1 MEDGYVD
8 MSYEMIK
15 RYYSDGMCK
24 DCQNNVCKVYGG
36 RCRKYRI
43 NREWN
48 VVKSFV
54 KKWFPYALLYI
65 IVVLV
70 ITYGWQGLELLF
82 YGEVQHRVV
91 DDIVGT
97 VLMLSVMLNV
107 IFIRTIV
114 KIIKNK

>member
-1 MEDGYVD
+1 MKE
-8 MSYEMIK
+8 
-15 RYYSDGMCK
+15 
-24 DCQNNVCKVYGG
+24 KV
-36 RCRKYRI
+36 K
-43 NREWN
+43 EWLKCSLIYC
-48 VVKSFV
+48 VT
-54 KKWFPYALLYI
+54 ALI
-65 IVVLV
+65 

>member
-1 MEDGYVD
+1 MENQILK
-8 MSYEMIK
+8 E
-15 RYYSDGMCK
+15 
-24 DCQNNVCKVYGG
+24 KV
-36 RCRKYRI
+36 K
-43 NREWN
+43 EWLKCSLIYC
-48 VVKSFV
+48 V
-54 KKWFPYALLYI
+54 ATLI
-65 IVVLV
+65 

>member
-1 MEDGYVD
+1 MKE
-8 MSYEMIK
+8 
-15 RYYSDGMCK
+15 
-24 DCQNNVCKVYGG
+24 KV
-36 RCRKYRI
+36 K
-43 NREWN
+43 EWL
-48 VVKSFV
+48 
-54 KKWFPYALLYI
+54 KWSLIYCVTALI
-65 IVVLV
+65 
-70 ITYGWQGLELLF
+70 ITYGWQGFELLF

>member
-1 MEDGYVD
+1 MKE
-8 MSYEMIK
+8 
-15 RYYSDGMCK
+15 
-24 DCQNNVCKVYGG
+24 KV
-36 RCRKYRI
+36 K
-43 NREWN
+43 EWL
-48 VVKSFV
+48 
-54 KKWFPYALLYI
+54 KWSLTYCVTALI
-65 IVVLV
+65 

-107 IFIRTIV
+107 IFVRTIV

>member
-1 MEDGYVD
+1 MQE
-8 MSYEMIK
+8 
-15 RYYSDGMCK
+15 
-24 DCQNNVCKVYGG
+24 KV
-36 RCRKYRI
+36 K
-43 NREWN
+43 EWL
-48 VVKSFV
+48 
-54 KKWFPYALLYI
+54 KWSLIYCVTALI
-65 IVVLV
+65 

>member
-1 MEDGYVD
+1 M
-8 MSYEMIK
+8 
-15 RYYSDGMCK
+15 
-24 DCQNNVCKVYGG
+24 
-36 RCRKYRI
+36 RKI
-43 NREWN
+43 FIDW
-48 VVKSFV
+48 F
-54 KKWFPYALLYI
+54 KWFLI
-65 IVVLV
+65 CVVISLI

-114 KIIKNK
+114 KIIRNK

>member
-1 MEDGYVD
+1 MKE
-8 MSYEMIK
+8 
-15 RYYSDGMCK
+15 
-24 DCQNNVCKVYGG
+24 KVE
-36 RCRKYRI
+36 
-43 NREWN
+43 EWLKCSLIYC
-48 VVKSFV
+48 VT
-54 KKWFPYALLYI
+54 ALI
-65 IVVLV
+65 

>member
-1 MEDGYVD
+1 MKE
-8 MSYEMIK
+8 
-15 RYYSDGMCK
+15 
-24 DCQNNVCKVYGG
+24 KV
-36 RCRKYRI
+36 K
-43 NREWN
+43 EWL
-48 VVKSFV
+48 KCSLI
-54 KKWFPYALLYI
+54 YCATALI
-65 IVVLV
+65 

-91 DDIVGT
+91 DDIVGA

>member
-1 MEDGYVD
+1 MKE
-8 MSYEMIK
+8 
-15 RYYSDGMCK
+15 
-24 DCQNNVCKVYGG
+24 KV
-36 RCRKYRI
+36 K
-43 NREWN
+43 EWL
-48 VVKSFV
+48 
-54 KKWFPYALLYI
+54 KWSLIYCVTALI
-65 IVVLV
+65 

-82 YGEVQHRVV
+82 YGEVQHRVI

>member
-1 MEDGYVD
+1 MKE
-8 MSYEMIK
+8 
-15 RYYSDGMCK
+15 
-24 DCQNNVCKVYGG
+24 KV
-36 RCRKYRI
+36 K
-43 NREWN
+43 EWL
-48 VVKSFV
+48 
-54 KKWFPYALLYI
+54 KWSLIYCVTALI
-65 IVVLV
+65 

-97 VLMLSVMLNV
+97 VLMLSIMLNV

>member
-1 MEDGYVD
+1 MLKE
-8 MSYEMIK
+8 
-15 RYYSDGMCK
+15 
-24 DCQNNVCKVYGG
+24 KV
-36 RCRKYRI
+36 K
-43 NREWN
+43 EWL
-48 VVKSFV
+48 
-54 KKWFPYALLYI
+54 KWSLIYCVTALI
-65 IVVLV
+65 

>member
-1 MEDGYVD
+1 MENQILK
-8 MSYEMIK
+8 E
-15 RYYSDGMCK
+15 
-24 DCQNNVCKVYGG
+24 KV
-36 RCRKYRI
+36 K
-43 NREWN
+43 EWLKLSLIYC
-48 VVKSFV
+48 VT
-54 KKWFPYALLYI
+54 ALI
-65 IVVLV
+65 

>member
-1 MEDGYVD
+1 MKEKVK
-8 MSYEMIK
+8 EWLK
-15 RYYSDGMCK
+15 YSLIYC
-24 DCQNNVCKVYGG
+24 VATL
-36 RCRKYRI
+36 I
-43 NREWN
+43 
-48 VVKSFV
+48 
-54 KKWFPYALLYI
+54 
-65 IVVLV
+65 

-97 VLMLSVMLNV
+97 VLVLSVMLNV

>member
-1 MEDGYVD
+1 MKKKFIEWFK
-8 MSYEMIK
+8 EFLICIIIAMI
-15 RYYSDGMCK
+15 
-24 DCQNNVCKVYGG
+24 
-36 RCRKYRI
+36 
-43 NREWN
+43 
-48 VVKSFV
+48 
-54 KKWFPYALLYI
+54 
-65 IVVLV
+65 

>member
-1 MEDGYVD
+1 MKE
-8 MSYEMIK
+8 
-15 RYYSDGMCK
+15 
-24 DCQNNVCKVYGG
+24 KV
-36 RCRKYRI
+36 K
-43 NREWN
+43 EWL
-48 VVKSFV
+48 
-54 KKWFPYALLYI
+54 KWSLIYCVAALI
-65 IVVLV
+65 

>member
-1 MEDGYVD
+1 MKE
-8 MSYEMIK
+8 
-15 RYYSDGMCK
+15 
-24 DCQNNVCKVYGG
+24 KV
-36 RCRKYRI
+36 K
-43 NREWN
+43 EWL
-48 VVKSFV
+48 
-54 KKWFPYALLYI
+54 KWSLIYCVTALI
-65 IVVLV
+65 

-107 IFIRTIV
+107 IFIRIIV

>member
-1 MEDGYVD
+1 MENQILK
-8 MSYEMIK
+8 E
-15 RYYSDGMCK
+15 
-24 DCQNNVCKVYGG
+24 KV
-36 RCRKYRI
+36 K
-43 NREWN
+43 EWL
-48 VVKSFV
+48 
-54 KKWFPYALLYI
+54 KWSLIYCVTALI
-65 IVVLV
+65 

-91 DDIVGT
+91 DDIVGM

>member
-1 MEDGYVD
+1 MKE
-8 MSYEMIK
+8 
-15 RYYSDGMCK
+15 
-24 DCQNNVCKVYGG
+24 KV
-36 RCRKYRI
+36 K
-43 NREWN
+43 EWL
-48 VVKSFV
+48 
-54 KKWFPYALLYI
+54 KWSLIYCVTALI
-65 IVVLV
+65 

-97 VLMLSVMLNV
+97 VLVLSVMLNV

>member
-1 MEDGYVD
+1 MKE
-8 MSYEMIK
+8 
-15 RYYSDGMCK
+15 
-24 DCQNNVCKVYGG
+24 KV
-36 RCRKYRI
+36 K
-43 NREWN
+43 EWL
-48 VVKSFV
+48 
-54 KKWFPYALLYI
+54 KWSLIYCVTALI
-65 IVVLV
+65 

-114 KIIKNK
+114 KIIKDK